1 MKYKKGSLL
10 KAGGMLLTMTVICG
24 VLYTA
29 FVTVTGQLLFKD
41 KVNGSMIEVNGVK
54 YGSELLG
61 QEFLDDNHMW
71 GRIMNV
77 KTITF
82 QGEDGMYYMYSEP
95 SNLSPKS
102 EEYQK
107 IVNER
112 VELILQANPDAD
124 VDKIPVDLVTSSGSG
139 LDPHISLAAARY
151 QIPRIA
157 KNNNMSEEEVREI
170 IERCTNNKI
179 LGIFGETTVNVLKV
193 NLMLEGIL

>member
-29 FVTVTGQLLFKD
+29 FVTITGQLLFKN
-41 KVNGSMIEVNGVK
+41 KVNGVK

-61 QEFLDDNHMW
+61 QEFQDDNHMW

-102 EEYQK
+102 KEYQK

-112 VELILQANPDAD
+112 VELILEANPDAD

-139 LDPHISLAAARY
+139 LDPHISLAAAEY
-151 QIPRIA
+151 QIPRLA
-157 KNNNMSEEEVREI
+157 KNNNMSEDEVRKI

>member
-29 FVTVTGQLLFKD
+29 FVAITGQLLFKD
-41 KVNGSMIEVNGVK
+41 KVNGSIIEVNGVK

-61 QEFLDDNHMW
+61 QEFQDDNHMW

-102 EEYQK
+102 KEYQK

-112 VELILQANPDAD
+112 VELILGANPDAD

-151 QIPRIA
+151 QIPRLA
-157 KNNNMSEEEVREI
+157 KNNNMSEEEVGKI
-170 IERCTNNKI
+170 IERCTNHKI